1 MCQTF
6 GFIPII
12 SLIVTTSTRDR
23 SSCSQLL
30 YLVRAFADNV
40 RAGEILGDH
49 SVQAP
54 KFQVQRADAL
64 WGKRLACGSTAGRLT
79 YWGWNPS
86 LLSFLLEY
94 FPFRDIGE
102 LSTVSA
108 MIFSARMF
116 LFLVFRLSPGS
127 SGKWVLNEQSGS
139 LLEACSWLETL
150 GQLGPR
156 SEPSACSGLCCSAEG
171 IGSFICVHL
180 DG

>member
-1 MCQTF
+1 MLLNLGLVEATGKAFVGSPVDFTEVTFVLQRNVKPGKYIKMNLSYHVPAPQLTSTKMSKLSRYLPSIPLFTMCQTF

-64 WGKRLACGSTAGRLT
+64 
-79 YWGWNPS
+79 
-86 LLSFLLEY
+86 
-94 FPFRDIGE
+94 
-102 LSTVSA
+102 
-108 MIFSARMF
+108 
-116 LFLVFRLSPGS
+116 
-127 SGKWVLNEQSGS
+127 
-139 LLEACSWLETL
+139 
-150 GQLGPR
+150 
-156 SEPSACSGLCCSAEG
+156 
-171 IGSFICVHL
+171 
-180 DG
+180 